1 MNIFETGNGIRETGI
16 IGPKCRE
23 TFVPI
28 LEGGPLSKLGVW
40 MAGVS
45 DLRGEY
51 YMHRPRSSIS
61 TLVGTLAGEG
71 LLRTAEGQQILKPDD
86 LLVAPKGVHH
96 RYETIRGQ
104 PWKIVWFNVGCEIPF
119 DRVRVLKAN
128 YLSSMAKD
136 FLDVKTEASAGL
148 SLSAE
153 ARMGK
158 ENYLAV
164 LLQRI
169 LHYEKR
175 GQQVL
180 HETRLQVLWRSVTND
195 LARKWRLLELA
206 RIAGYSPEHLNR
218 ICNQRYGVSAMN
230 YLTRLRMQQAT
241 HLLGQGT
248 YKILSIADQCGYEN
262 PFAFSVAF
270 KRCFGVPPRQFLS
283 HKAENAITRTQ
294 TSAKIFYHG

>member
-1 MNIFETGNGIRETGI
+1 MAIMNIFETGNNIRGTGI

-23 TFVPI
+23 TFMPL
-28 LEGGPLSKLGVW
+28 LEGGPLSKLGVRL
-40 MAGVS
+40 AGVS
-45 DLRGEY
+45 ELRGEY
-51 YMHRPRSSIS
+51 CMHRPRSSLS
-61 TLVGTLAGEG
+61 VLVGTLAGKG
-71 LLRTAEGQQILKPDD
+71 LLHTERGQQILKSGD

-96 RYETIRGQ
+96 RYETMRGQ

-119 DRVRVLKAN
+119 DRVRVLKAD
-128 YLSSMAKD
+128 YLASMAKD
-136 FLDVKTEASAGL
+136 FLDVKAEASAGFF
-148 SLSAE
+148 LSAE

-175 GQQVL
+175 GLQVL
-180 HETRLQVLWRSVTND
+180 HEARLQVLWRSVTND

-230 YLTRLRMQQAT
+230 YLTRLRMQQAAQ
-241 HLLGQGT
+241 LLGQGT
-248 YKILSIADQCGYEN
+248 HKILSIADQCGYEN

-270 KRCFGVPPRQFLS
+270 KRCFGVPPRQFRS
-283 HKAENAITRTQ
+283 HQAGK
-294 TSAKIFYHG
+294 

>member
-1 MNIFETGNGIRETGI
+1 MNIFETGKGIRETGI
-16 IGPKCRE
+16 IGPMCRE
-23 TFVPI
+23 TFMPL
-28 LEGGPLSKLGVW
+28 LEGGPLSKLGVRA
-40 MAGVS
+40 AGVS
-45 DLRGEY
+45 ELRGEY
-51 YMHRPRSSIS
+51 SMHRPHSSLS
-61 TLVGTLAGEG
+61 ALVGTLAGKG
-71 LLRTAEGQQILKPDD
+71 LLHTEEGQQILKPGD

-96 RYETIRGQ
+96 RYETMRGR
-104 PWKIVWFNVGCEIPF
+104 PWKVVWFNLGCEIPF

-136 FLDVKTEASAGL
+136 FLDVQAEAAAGF

-180 HETRLQVLWRSVTND
+180 HEARLQVLWRSVTND
-195 LARKWRLLELA
+195 PARKWRLLELA

-218 ICNQRYGVSAMN
+218 ICNRQYGVSAMN
-230 YLTRLRMQQAT
+230 YLTRLRMQQAA

-248 YKILSIADQCGYEN
+248 HKILGIADQCGYEN

-270 KRCFGVPPRQFLS
+270 KRCFGVPPSQFLS
-283 HKAENAITRTQ
+283 HQAGR
-294 TSAKIFYHG
+294 